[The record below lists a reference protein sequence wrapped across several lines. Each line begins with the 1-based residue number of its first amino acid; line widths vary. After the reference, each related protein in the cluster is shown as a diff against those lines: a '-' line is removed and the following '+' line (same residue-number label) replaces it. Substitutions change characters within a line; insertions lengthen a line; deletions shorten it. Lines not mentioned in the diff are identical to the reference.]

1 MRATTV
7 PLIEVDA
14 SLHGRPVEQE
24 RLLGLLGDARIGRSG
39 SVVVVGEAGAGKSA
53 LLELIRTSAEGM
65 MTLEAKGVESEARLP
80 FAALHQLLRP
90 VFGLLE
96 RLPPPQ
102 ASALRVAF
110 ALESGGAPDLYR
122 VPLAVLTILAEA
134 AEDQPLLC
142 LIDDAQWVDG
152 DSAQALTFAARR
164 LQAERIAIVFAAREG
179 EFDAAALPELTLG
192 PLNTTAVEAILAARS
207 GAAVAP
213 DIARRI
219 ASATG
224 GNALAVVELAPLL
237 TREQLAGREPLPQ
250 PLPMSLGVERLFAD
264 RVRDLPADARLPLL
278 IAAADDT
285 GRPDAVAAAA
295 RRLGSDLAALESAEE
310 VGLVRVEAA
319 GIQFRHP
326 LVRSA
331 IYGTATFA
339 ERRAVHLALAETLKD
354 AGEIDRYA
362 WHLAAATLEPDEEV
376 ARELEQAAGRA
387 RSRHAFTAASAAAE
401 RAADLSPSANEKG
414 RRLAEAASDA
424 WLTGL
429 LPQAARLIDVAE
441 PLVDDPVLLA
451 NCHRLRGAIELAAG
465 TSTTAVN
472 MLVAGARRLGHVDPR
487 RSLELLALAAEGAS
501 LALDADA
508 SRTIAELASSLD
520 VGDDEHDRFFIGLL
534 VGFAH
539 HLAGDRRSGIAAMRD
554 ALVIAAD
561 EFDDVDLMLAAGRA
575 AFYVGDDAAALRF
588 HTRIVN
594 RARSIGSIGCL
605 AIAGTRLALAET
617 LAGRWSEAN
626 ATAEE
631 TVRLAED
638 TGQRELEAHAL
649 VWLALIAAWQGA
661 EDRSRASLDRAR
673 SITAARP
680 MSLVED
686 ASRWVLATI
695 ELGVGRGAAAL
706 AQVEP
711 ISHPVVAV
719 LASLDRVEAAVAAD
733 RPELA
738 LMWLEE
744 LGVFAE
750 AADVGW
756 ARARVAHCRATI
768 VADPAQRE
776 TLYQEALREHDASSR
791 PFERARTELAYGEF
805 LRRHRRRV
813 DAREHLRPALETF
826 VALEARQWAERARA
840 ELRASGENVRSRW
853 ADPDARLTPQE
864 FQIARFVAQGLS
876 NREVAAQLFLSP
888 RTIDFHLRN
897 VFAKLKI
904 ASRTELATLRLD
916 AHAPDRLASTTETPA
931 R

>member
-1 MRATTV
+1 MRATAM
-7 PLIEVDA
+7 PLVEVGA
-14 SLHGRPVEQE
+14 SLHGRTVEQE
-24 RLLGLLGDARIGRSG
+24 RLLGLLGDARDGRSG
-39 SVVVVGEAGAGKSA
+39 AAVVVGEPGAGKSA
-53 LLELIRTSAEGM
+53 LLELVRSAAAGM
-65 MTLEAKGVESEARLP
+65 VVLEAKGVESEARLP

-102 ASALRVAF
+102 ASALRAAF
-110 ALESGGAPDLYR
+110 ALKGGGAPDLYR
-122 VPLAVLTILAEA
+122 VPLAVLTLLAEA
-134 AEDQPLLC
+134 AEEQPLLC
-142 LIDDAQWVDG
+142 VIDDAQWVDG

-179 EFDAAALPELTLG
+179 EFDAAALSELNLG
-192 PLNTTAVEAILAARS
+192 PLDTIAVEAILAARS

-213 DIARRI
+213 EVARRI

-224 GNALAVVELAPLL
+224 GNALAVVEIAPLL
-237 TREQLAGREPLPQ
+237 TREQLAGNEPLPQ
-250 PLPMSLGVERLFAD
+250 PLPMSSGVERLFAD

-295 RRLGSDLAALESAEE
+295 RRLGSDLAALGSAEE
-310 VGLVRVEAA
+310 AGLVRVEAA
-319 GIQFRHP
+319 EIRFRHP

-339 ERRAVHLALAETLKD
+339 ERCAVHRGLAETLKD
-354 AGEIDRYA
+354 SGEIDRYA
-362 WHLAAATLEPDEEV
+362 WHLAAATLEPDEDV

-387 RSRHAFTAASAAAE
+387 RSRNAFTAAAAAAE
-401 RAADLSPSANEKG
+401 RAADLSPSPHEKG

-429 LPQAARLIDVAE
+429 LPQAARLIEAAE
-441 PLVDDPVLLA
+441 PLVEDPVLLA
-451 NCHRLRGAIELAAG
+451 NCHRLRGSIELAAG

-472 MLVAGARRLGHVDPR
+472 MLVTGAGRLGPVDPR

-501 LALDADA
+501 LSLDADA

-539 HLAGDRRSGIAAMRD
+539 HLAGDRRSSFVAIRD
-554 ALVIAAD
+554 ALAIAED

-575 AFYVGDDAAALRF
+575 GFYVGDDAAALRF

-617 LAGRWSEAN
+617 LTGRWSEAN

-631 TVRLAED
+631 TLRLAED

-649 VWLALIAAWQGA
+649 VWLALIAAWQGDD
-661 EDRSRASLDRAR
+661 DRSRDSLARAR
-673 SITAARP
+673 SLTASRP

-686 ASRWVLATI
+686 SSRWVLATI
-695 ELGVGRGAAAL
+695 ELGAGRAAAAL
-706 AQVEP
+706 AQLEP
-711 ISHPVVAV
+711 ISHPIVAA

-738 LMWLEE
+738 QTWLEE
-744 LGVFAE
+744 LREFAQ
-750 AADVGW
+750 AADVAW
-756 ARARVAHCRATI
+756 ARARVAHCTAAI

-776 TLYQEALREHDASSR
+776 TLYEAALREHDASSR

-826 VALEARQWAERARA
+826 VALGARQWAERARA
-840 ELRASGENVRSRW
+840 ELRASGEHARSRR
-853 ADPDARLTPQE
+853 ADPEARLTPQE

-897 VFAKLKI
+897 VFAKLEI
-904 ASRTELATLRLD
+904 ASRNELATLQLD
-916 AHAPDRLASTTETPA
+916 SHAPA

>member
-1 MRATTV
+1 MRATAV
-7 PLIEVDA
+7 PLVEVAA
-14 SLHGRPVEQE
+14 SLHGRTGEQE
-24 RLLGLLGDARIGRSG
+24 RLLGLLGDARVGHSG
-39 SVVVVGEAGAGKSA
+39 AVVVVGEPGAGKSA
-53 LLELIRTSAEGM
+53 LLDMVRTAAEGM
-65 MTLEAKGVESEARLP
+65 LVLEAKGVESEARLP

-90 VFGLLE
+90 AFGLLE
-96 RLPPPQ
+96 RLPSPQ
-102 ASALRVAF
+102 ADALRAAF
-110 ALESGGAPDLYR
+110 ALEGGGAPDLYR
-122 VPLAVLTILAEA
+122 VPLAVLTLLAEA
-134 AEDQPLLC
+134 AEEQPLLC
-142 LIDDAQWVDG
+142 VIDDAQWVDG

-179 EFDAAALPELTLG
+179 GFDAAALPELSLE
-192 PLNTTAVEAILAARS
+192 PLDTTAVEAILAARA

-237 TREQLAGREPLPQ
+237 TREQLAGGEPLPQ
-250 PLPMSLGVERLFAD
+250 PLPMSSGVERLFAD
-264 RVRDLPADARLPLL
+264 RVRDLPADARLLLL
-278 IAAADDT
+278 IAAAEDT

-310 VGLVRVEAA
+310 AGLVRVEAA
-319 GIQFRHP
+319 EIRFRHP

-331 IYGTATFA
+331 IYGTARFA
-339 ERRAVHLALAETLKD
+339 QRRAVHHALAETLMD

-387 RSRHAFTAASAAAE
+387 RSRNAFTAASAAAE
-401 RAADLSPSANEKG
+401 RAADLSPSPHEKG

-429 LPQAARLIDVAE
+429 LPQAARLIEAAE

-451 NCHRLRGAIELAAG
+451 NCHRLRGSIELAAG
-465 TSTTAVN
+465 TSTTAIN
-472 MLVAGARRLGHVDPR
+472 MLVTGASRLGRVDPR

-501 LALDADA
+501 LSLDADA
-508 SRTIAELASSLD
+508 SRTIADLASSLD

-534 VGFAH
+534 VGFAR
-539 HLAGDRRSGIAAMRD
+539 HLAGDRRSGIAAIRD
-554 ALVIAAD
+554 ALAIAED

-575 AFYVGDDAAALRF
+575 GFYVGDDAAALRF

-617 LAGRWSEAN
+617 LTGRWSEAN

-631 TVRLAED
+631 TLRLAED

-649 VWLALIAAWQGA
+649 VWLALIAAWQGD
-661 EDRSRASLDRAR
+661 EDRSRTSLDRAR
-673 SITAARP
+673 SITAPRP
-680 MSLVED
+680 MTLIED
-686 ASRWVLATI
+686 ASRWVLGTI

-706 AQVEP
+706 AQLEP
-711 ISHPVVAV
+711 ISHPVLAL

-738 LMWLEE
+738 QKWLEE
-744 LGVFAE
+744 LEVFAQ
-750 AADVGW
+750 AAEVAW
-756 ARARVAHCRATI
+756 ARARVAHCKAAL

-776 TLYQEALREHDASSR
+776 TLYAEALREHEASSR

-826 VALEARQWAERARA
+826 LALGARQWAERARA
-840 ELRASGENVRSRW
+840 ELRASGENARSRR
-853 ADPDARLTPQE
+853 ADPEARLTAQE
-864 FQIARFVAQGLS
+864 FQVARFVAKGLS
-876 NREVAAQLFLSP
+876 NREVGAQLFLSP

-897 VFAKLKI
+897 VFAKLEI
-904 ASRTELATLRLD
+904 ASRNELATLQLD
-916 AHAPDRLASTTETPA
+916 SHAPA